1 MAELRFG
8 VVSESVR
15 DGRAW
20 LDHARRIEDTGID
33 VLLIRDHFSA
43 GAFGQQLA
51 PFTALASAA
60 AVTTRLRVGT
70 IVLSN
75 DFRHPAIVAHEAASL
90 HLVSGGRFELGL
102 GAGWYQPEYDAAGIG
117 FDPAGQ
123 RIGRL
128 EESLSIIRA
137 LLSGT
142 EVHHSGAWYRV
153 EGLDLD
159 VLPAPRSSPRLLV
172 GAGGPRMLRLAAR
185 HADIV
190 GVLPAP
196 IRSSQ
201 DDDDDP
207 ADRLPPAFDAKLA
220 VLREAAG
227 DRFSKLEINAFGTF
241 VVTDTR
247 RASTEELIRQRG
259 WTGIDAETVWE
270 MPTVFIG
277 SPAQIRDDLIAR
289 RARFGLSYLVA
300 AESALPALADGR
312 RRALTQRPNAR
323 AIRPARSSSVTVVS
337 TSMTGR
343 PSPVASCRSRA
354 VNIRSRS
361 SRLARA
367 LSGSLVFPAILSSEP
382 RCRTRRGGSRASG
395 RARPR
400 GRGRKAAAAP
410 AGQQPEALGD
420 HPRGEPEQVLH
431 DQPEALPAEPAE
443 RLEHGLRR
451 SADPPLVHV
460 HGRELGHERAVR
472 GGAAAAVIRH
482 HVVGRVQAQ
491 AVPGREPPGDGRL
504 ARPAPAAD
512 PADVAEPGPQRSAA
526 GARATPYRSSQ
537 GLDAGTSRAV
547 RPARLPGCQNPARA

>member
-1 MAELRFG
+1 MAGLRFG

-128 EESLSIIRA
+128 EESLSIIKA

-159 VLPAPRSSPRLLV
+159 VLPVPRSSPRLLV

-227 DRFSKLEINAFGTF
+227 DRFSQLEINAFGTF

-247 RASTEELIRQRG
+247 RASTEELIRQHG

-270 MPTVFIG
+270 MPTIFIG
-277 SPAQIRDDLIAR
+277 SLPRSGTMAR

-300 AESALPALADGR
+300 SETALPALAAGLSGLLPGQSPS
-312 RRALTQRPNAR
+312 ACATC
-323 AIRPARSSSVTVVS
+323 PARSSSMPVPIAPPIRVPSSVRAAVTGPARRV
-337 TSMTGR
+337 
-343 PSPVASCRSRA
+343 PAS
-354 VNIRSRS
+354 
-361 SRLARA
+361 
-367 LSGSLVFPAILSSEP
+367 
-382 RCRTRRGGSRASG
+382 
-395 RARPR
+395 
-400 GRGRKAAAAP
+400 AP
-410 AGQQPEALGD
+410 AGPS
-420 HPRGEPEQVLH
+420 PR
-431 DQPEALPAEPAE
+431 
-443 RLEHGLRR
+443 
-451 SADPPLVHV
+451 
-460 HGRELGHERAVR
+460 
-472 GGAAAAVIRH
+472 AAASGH
-482 HVVGRVQAQ
+482 
-491 AVPGREPPGDGRL
+491 
-504 ARPAPAAD
+504 
-512 PADVAEPGPQRSAA
+512 
-526 GARATPYRSSQ
+526 
-537 GLDAGTSRAV
+537 
-547 RPARLPGCQNPARA
+547 